1 MKRHGKANDKS
12 GGGRMRVRFP
22 LTPAR
27 SPSEEERE
35 KRSLRVVTSEW
46 TGCSTIPR
54 TNYGGKVAMRFRAS
68 IAVSSLFPLPG
79 GAGQGEG
86 GRFGKTNVAIP
97 AKNGGDIQP
106 PTLNIEHPMGFAAL
120 RNGRWMFDVGGWTLP
135 QNHRMNAATSNS
147 SAAPRHPRRLTV
159 DDYVAGVL
167 AGDRA
172 VLARAI
178 TLVESSARRH
188 EAQAQEVLH
197 RLLPHTGKAKRIGIT
212 GVPGVGKSTFI
223 ETFGCLLTDKGHKL
237 AVLTI
242 DPTSARSGGS
252 ILGDKT
258 RMEKLSLAPNAFI
271 RPSPAGDH
279 LGGVARR
286 TRETMLLCEAA
297 GFDPILVESVGVGQT
312 EIALRSMVDFFLLL
326 LLPGAGD
333 ELQGIKKGIVE
344 MADLVLINKADGD
357 NRARAANAKADQ
369 DAALHYLQPA
379 TPGWKTEVALVSGLT
394 GDGLPQT
401 WERIKTFYAELEP
414 KGVIAKRR
422 QQQTLE
428 WLQALIQDELRRRFE
443 RNPRVIA
450 KLPELRAALLRGE
463 TTVVRAA
470 NALLEAHESAKI
482 EEPK

>member
-1 MKRHGKANDKS
+1 MSVA
-12 GGGRMRVRFP
+12 
-22 LTPAR
+22 TP
-27 SPSEEERE
+27 S
-35 KRSLRVVTSEW
+35 
-46 TGCSTIPR
+46 
-54 TNYGGKVAMRFRAS
+54 
-68 IAVSSLFPLPG
+68 
-79 GAGQGEG
+79 
-86 GRFGKTNVAIP
+86 
-97 AKNGGDIQP
+97 
-106 PTLNIEHPMGFAAL
+106 
-120 RNGRWMFDVGGWTLP
+120 
-135 QNHRMNAATSNS
+135 SNS
-147 SAAPRHPRRLTV
+147 PRHPRRLTV

-172 VLARAI
+172 ILARAI
-178 TLVESSARRH
+178 TLVESNSRMH
-188 EAQAQEVLH
+188 EAQAQEVLT

-223 ETFGCLLTDKGHKL
+223 ETFGCQLVERGHKL

-258 RMEKLSLAPNAFI
+258 RMEKLCVAPNAFI
-271 RPSPAGDH
+271 RPSPSGDN

-297 GFDPILVESVGVGQT
+297 GFDTILIESVGVGQT

-357 NRARAANAKADQ
+357 NRLRAEHARADQ
-369 DAALHYLQPA
+369 DAALHYSQPA

-394 GDGLPQT
+394 GEGLPET
-401 WERIKTFYAELEP
+401 WERIERFYAELGS
-414 KGVIAKRR
+414 KGVVAKRR

-428 WLQALIQDELRRRFE
+428 WLNDLIHDELRRRFD
-443 RNPRVIA
+443 RDPRVIA
-450 KLPELRAALLRGE
+450 KLPELRDALLRGE
-463 TTVVRAA
+463 TTAVRAA
-470 NALLEAHESAKI
+470 NALLEAHKESEGERSTI
-482 EEPK
+482 